1 MIIYLEMK
9 LQTNVLLKG
18 FILKI
23 LKIKKKKI
31 LIIFFLLI
39 FSFNIFKLNYFLNFL
54 LILSKIYK

>member
-23 LKIKKKKI
+23 LKIKKKKNFNN
-31 LIIFFLLI
+31 FFFI
-39 FSFNIFKLNYFLNFL
+39 NF
-54 LILSKIYK
+54 

>member
-9 LQTNVLLKG
+9 LQTNVLSKG

-54 LILSKIYK
+54 LILSKIFK